1 MTKRYELY
9 WGWNSAGMSCH
20 AMLEEMEVEYA
31 LNFIKLGN
39 PWPEEYKKLNP
50 NLKVPTLLDHDYSDT
65 SNKPLII
72 YQSAA
77 ILLYLHEN
85 HPQLNLIPE
94 SGTKLRA
101 ACYQQLFFMAE
112 TLQPAYMMFFYPH
125 RYTRDDA
132 DSKEID
138 AVAEK
143 ATETIHEL
151 WERLD
156 NFVGANEF
164 MLGDSISVCDLFM
177 LPMAYWNRHSD
188 FKPLDN
194 CKNIQ
199 RLLKTLHQRPAIQR
213 IMKRHTN
220 E

>member
-1 MTKRYELY
+1 
-9 WGWNSAGMSCH
+9 MSCH
-20 AMLEEMEVEYA
+20 AMLEEIDAEYS
-31 LNFIKLGN
+31 LNFIDLGS
-39 PWPEEYKKLNP
+39 PWPEEYKTLNP
-50 NLKVPTLLDHDYSDT
+50 NLKVPTLLDNQRSSAD
-65 SNKPLII
+65 NKPLVI

-85 HPQLNLIPE
+85 HPQFNLVPE
-94 SGTKLRA
+94 SDTVQRA

-112 TLQPAYMMFFYPH
+112 TLQPAYMMYFYPH

-132 DSKEID
+132 DSKEVA

-143 ATETIHEL
+143 ATQSIREL
-151 WERLD
+151 WGRLD
-156 NFVGANEF
+156 NFIGDNEF
-164 MLGDSISVCDLFM
+164 MLGDSISVCDLFI
-177 LPMAYWNRHSD
+177 LPMAYWNRNAE
-188 FKPLDN
+188 FKSLDN

-213 IMKRHTN
+213 MMEQHTN